1 MGATR
6 RHQSDRGAAAVEFAL
21 VLVPLLLIIFG
32 MVDFG
37 RAYYY
42 KVTVGNAA
50 HEGARASA
58 LGDSLSAVQSRVS
71 AILPGAVAT
80 STGCGQVKVNYTYTF
95 LTPLPAFIPG
105 LGSTVTIGGQ
115 GDEKC
120 YS

>member
-1 MGATR
+1 MGR
-6 RHQSDRGAAAVEFAL
+6 ICRHRPDRGAAAVEFAL
-21 VLVPLLLIIFG
+21 VLVPLLLIVFG

-37 RAYYY
+37 RAYFY
-42 KVTVGNAA
+42 KVTVANAA

-58 LGDSLSAVQSRVS
+58 LGDSPGDVQSRVT

-80 STGCGQVKVNYTYTF
+80 PAGCGQVTVTYQVDF

-105 LGSTVTIGGQ
+105 LGSSVTVGGK